1 MKASL
6 RILALASGVILAAGA
21 AACTVTTSNDG
32 DAGDLFDDAGNAS
45 DTGTTPNDAG
55 TADTG
60 VVDNPACRD
69 LTLDDGGVEQITF
82 DTTGAACNTC
92 MDNSCCALM
101 EACFQDTTGQCQQLE
116 TCLSSCTSDPK
127 PAECQQTC
135 GDAFKTDA
143 GTNPTGDLHNAW
155 SKCEQTN
162 CASACP

>member
-1 MKASL
+1 MKASF
-6 RILALASGVILAAGA
+6 RILALASGVVLAAGA

-45 DTGTTPNDAG
+45 DTGTTSDSG

-69 LTLDDGGVEQITF
+69 LTLEDGGTEQITF
-82 DTTGAACNTC
+82 DNTSAACDTC
-92 MDNSCCALM
+92 MDTNCCAPM
-101 EACFQDTTGQCQQLE
+101 EACFQDPTGDCQQLE
-116 TCLSSCTSDPK
+116 ACLSSCTSDPN
-127 PAECQQTC
+127 PSECHQTC

-155 SKCEQTN
+155 SSCEQTSCN
-162 CASACP
+162 SVCP